1 MPVSMSEDER
11 ARLQRIRRA
20 ALGSRLRHLRAAR
33 NLSQEALARRAAM
46 DRSFYT
52 RIETGVLSPRVDR
65 LWDIAAALHVP
76 IAELFRDPS

>member
-1 MPVSMSEDER
+1 MPVSLSADER
-11 ARLQRIRRA
+11 ARLQQIRRA
-20 ALGSRLRHLRAAR
+20 ALGSRLRQLRAAR
-33 NLSQEALARRAAM
+33 NLTQEALARRAAM